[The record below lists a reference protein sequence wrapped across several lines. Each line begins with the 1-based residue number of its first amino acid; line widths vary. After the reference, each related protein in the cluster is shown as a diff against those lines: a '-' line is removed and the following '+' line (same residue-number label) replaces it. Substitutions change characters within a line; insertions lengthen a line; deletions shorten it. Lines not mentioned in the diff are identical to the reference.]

1 MKTIQLLVTGAVLL
15 LLATTSCTDDF
26 IIRGNGISAS
36 EVRLTP
42 AFSAVSSEGNF
53 DVHIS
58 PGSEFDVV
66 VHAESNLLP
75 YIETDV
81 RGNNLKIHTRG
92 LTSLRNRLPIEVFVT
107 VPYIDGIVQSGSGS
121 ITTGYFEGEEFRFV
135 VSGSGSIETSVEAL
149 SVDAVVSGSGLLY
162 VSGYSRFADM
172 IVSGSGEIDAWD
184 MEVRDCDSRV
194 SGSGEVWIYVE
205 RRLKAVISGSGN
217 VFYGGNP
224 VVESQVSGSGSVI
237 HKN

>member
-1 MKTIQLLVTGAVLL
+1 MKTIQLLVAGAVLL
-15 LLATTSCTDDF
+15 VLATTGCTDDF
-26 IIRGNGISAS
+26 FIRGNGIAAN
-36 EVRLTP
+36 EARLTP
-42 AFSAVSSEGNF
+42 SFSSVSSEGNF

-58 PGSEFDVV
+58 SGSEFDVV

-75 YIETDV
+75 YIETEV

-121 ITTGYFEGEEFRFV
+121 VTTGFFEGDEFSFV
-135 VSGSGSIETSVEAL
+135 VSGSGSIETSVDAF
-149 SVDAVVSGSGLLY
+149 SVNSVVSGSGLLY
-162 VSGYSRFADM
+162 VSGYSRAADM
-172 IVSGSGEIDAWD
+172 IISGSGEIDAWD
-184 MEVRDCDSRV
+184 LDVRDCDAKV
-194 SGSGEVWIYVE
+194 SGSGEVWVYVD

-224 VVESQVSGSGSVI
+224 VVESQVSGSGGVI

>member
-26 IIRGNGISAS
+26 IVRGNGISAS
-36 EVRLTP
+36 EARLTSG
-42 AFSAVSSEGNF
+42 FSSVSSEGNF

-58 PGSEFDVV
+58 PGAEFDVV
-66 VHAESNLLP
+66 VRAESNLLP
-75 YIETDV
+75 YIDTDV
-81 RGNNLKIHTRG
+81 RDNNLKIYTRG
-92 LTSLRNRLPIEVFVT
+92 LTSLRNRLPMEVFVT

-121 ITTGYFEGEEFRFV
+121 ITTGYFEGEEFSFV
-135 VSGSGSIETSVEAL
+135 VSGSGSIETSVDAL
-149 SVDAVVSGSGLLY
+149 EIDAVVSGSGRLY
-162 VSGYSRFADM
+162 MSGYSRFADL

-184 MEVRDCDSRV
+184 MEVRDCDAKV

>member
-1 MKTIQLLVTGAVLL
+1 MKTIQLLVAGAVLL
-15 LLATTSCTDDF
+15 VFATTGCTDDF
-26 IIRGNGISAS
+26 IIRGNGIAAT
-36 EVRLTP
+36 EARLTP
-42 AFSAVSSEGNF
+42 AFSSVSSEGNF

-58 PGSEFDVV
+58 SGSEFDVV
-66 VHAESNLLP
+66 VNAESNLLP

-81 RGNNLKIHTRG
+81 KGSNLKIHTRG
-92 LTSLRNRLPIEVFVT
+92 LTSLRNRVPMEVFVT

-135 VSGSGSIETSVEAL
+135 VSGSGSIQTAVDAL
-149 SVDAVVSGSGLLY
+149 FVDAVVSGSGLLSI
-162 VSGYSRFADM
+162 SGYSRVADM

-184 MEVRDCDSRV
+184 MEVRDCDTKV
-194 SGSGEVWIYVE
+194 SGSGEVWVYVE